1 MRHIG
6 AALLTTAG
14 VICLL
19 IILAHELRPY
29 LPWIFALIIFG
40 CIVRL
45 LWRS

>member
-1 MRHIG
+1 MRHIR
-6 AALLTTAG
+6 AALITTLA

-19 IILAHELRPY
+19 IVLAHELRPY
-29 LPWIFALIIFG
+29 LPWIFGLVIFG